1 MFQSGKYTP
10 FLDYEVIDTTLLEI
24 DIFHYIFLKKFQY
37 GKPYYVPDKKVFL
50 YYADPFY
57 CDVTEETTSLRSF
70 LTGQLHL
77 EEKLKKEVYQILF
90 FGSKCVGVT
99 FETIL
104 EKIENLGVTI
114 TEVDRAQFQLLYE
127 AFCWQCRMQSHR
139 GHTPREMSAM
149 NIPTDLSY
157 EEIVHTN
164 NYCIGTSEQVEGAE
178 YTPIEEP
185 PVPEDQSKIIGNYHL
200 NGLQV
205 TSYCRIR
212 QTASMDMGRTQRQR
226 YILNLMADKAKKSNL
241 ATLNKIL
248 DEVFPMV
255 ATNFSKSELIKL
267 GSGLLSYKLEEST
280 GFPLDYAMGADV
292 TKPVTGL
299 DCLIPKTLA
308 TNVKYLHEYLFG
320 DKDYIPSET
329 VFTRSEFVADKTG
342 FGNASVPEASK
353 YLIVEPSGDTENG
366 STEED
371 YTSEE
376 ENLYDAESQGNYE

>member
-1 MFQSGKYTP
+1 MTFGGIPVRKFSDLDSLVFEIKMNFAPFAVAVYPIQVGCGGFFVFCLLQIFQNQIHNPACTIFNQLHCQTIQSSMVGNFCTFVTSTVHDLYTDFFESQNPGFVTRAEFIAFSLIAKHEREGYFILSEGDLFQSGKYTP

-157 EEIVHTN
+157 EEIMMATM
-164 NYCIGTSEQVEGAE
+164 
-178 YTPIEEP
+178 EE
-185 PVPEDQSKIIGNYHL
+185 SF
-200 NGLQV
+200 
-205 TSYCRIR
+205 
-212 QTASMDMGRTQRQR
+212 QTTTEKVGR
-226 YILNLMADKAKKSNL
+226 NS
-241 ATLNKIL
+241 
-248 DEVFPMV
+248 PCPC
-255 ATNFSKSELIKL
+255 
-267 GSGLLSYKLEEST
+267 GSGK
-280 GFPLDYAMGADV
+280 
-292 TKPVTGL
+292 
-299 DCLIPKTLA
+299 
-308 TNVKYLHEYLFG
+308 
-320 DKDYIPSET
+320 
-329 VFTRSEFVADKTG
+329 
-342 FGNASVPEASK
+342 
-353 YLIVEPSGDTENG
+353 
-366 STEED
+366 
-371 YTSEE
+371 
-376 ENLYDAESQGNYE
+376 